1 MDGNNRV
8 YGYARVSSKEQNLD
22 RQLEVLKQYVD
33 ERNIITDKQSGKDF
47 ERNGYQTL
55 KSQLLRAGD
64 TLYIKE
70 LDRLGRDYTQMKK
83 EYAELIDR
91 DINVVII
98 DTPLLSTADKSDLEK
113 SLISSMVF
121 ELFAYLAE
129 KERLKIRSRCAEGI
143 ESAKKRGVK
152 FGRPRIQ
159 NPDNWSKVYSEWRSG
174 MITATK
180 AMEMTGL
187 KRNSFYRMAREEKER
202 SRLDEFPSIFDS
214 KD

>member
-1 MDGNNRV
+1 MEGNNRV

-47 ERNGYQTL
+47 ERNGYKML
-55 KSQLLRAGD
+55 KSQLLRSGD

-91 DINVVII
+91 GINVVII

-174 MITATK
+174 MITAAK

-202 SRLDEFPSIFDS
+202 SRLDEFPSIFDT

>member
-1 MDGNNRV
+1 MEGNNRV

-22 RQLEVLKQYVD
+22 R
-33 ERNIITDKQSGKDF
+33 
-47 ERNGYQTL
+47 
-55 KSQLLRAGD
+55 
-64 TLYIKE
+64 
-70 LDRLGRDYTQMKK
+70 LGRDYTQMKK
-83 EYAELIDR
+83 EYAELIDMGV
-91 DINVVII
+91 NVFII

-152 FGRPRIQ
+152 FGRPRVQ

-187 KRNSFYRMAREEKER
+187 KRNSFYRMVKEEKER
-202 SRLDEFPSIFDS
+202 SSLDEFPSIFDS

>member
-1 MDGNNRV
+1 MEDNSRV
-8 YGYARVSSKEQNLD
+8 YGYGRVSSEGQNLD

-47 ERNGYQTL
+47 DRSGYRML
-55 KSQLLRAGD
+55 KNQLLRSGD

-70 LDRLGRDYTQMKK
+70 LDRLGRDYDQMKK

-91 DINVVII
+91 GINVVII

-113 SLISSMVF
+113 RLISSIVF

-129 KERLKIRSRCAEGI
+129 KERLKIRSRCAEGM
-143 ESAKKRGVK
+143 EAARKRGVK

-159 NPDNWSKVYSEWRSG
+159 NPDNWYKVYSEWRSG
-174 MITATK
+174 MITAAK

-202 SRLDEFPSIFDS
+202 SRNDEFPSIFDS